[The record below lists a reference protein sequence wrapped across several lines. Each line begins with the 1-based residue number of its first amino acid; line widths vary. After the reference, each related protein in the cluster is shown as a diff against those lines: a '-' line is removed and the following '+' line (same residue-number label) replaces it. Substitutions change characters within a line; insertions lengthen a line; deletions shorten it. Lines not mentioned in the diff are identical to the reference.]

1 MVVLRLFAGL
11 AFMVLLSGCHLY
23 SAPENIEKLKA
34 DIRLLKTYYRASP
47 PATVCQPPGTPQSRI
62 CNYRLVVKH
71 MHDDYYQGHVDPALV
86 AEGVQACKEYVDEYK
101 AIQLITARM
110 GRKYPNIDTIK
121 GKRCETTRG
130 VATFE
135 NVLHLNLKLVDEI
148 MMPLRSVP
156 ELISISLTK
165 RWGL

>member
-101 AIQLITARM
+101 KDDPDFTCPEE
-110 GRKYPNIDTIK
+110 KNYPNIEYGFK
-121 GKRCETTRG
+121 VEGAKPQEG
-130 VATFE
+130 VAQAFE
-135 NVLHLNLKLVDEI
+135 NVPGTWNLKLSG
-148 MMPLRSVP
+148 R
-156 ELISISLTK
+156 K
-165 RWGL
+165 